1 MQMILIRGICG
12 KAEMNLA
19 DTYPVDKKV
28 FEQVQAIQKMTV
40 FSQKGAFSQY
50 PVIFLK
56 GNILWSGFGFWYV
69 RSREEECH

>member
-28 FEQVQAIQKMTV
+28 FKQVQAILKLTG
-40 FSQKGAFSQY
+40 FWQKGVSSQY
-50 PVIFLK
+50 PVIFLMRYTM
-56 GNILWSGFGFWYV
+56 LLV
-69 RSREEECH
+69 